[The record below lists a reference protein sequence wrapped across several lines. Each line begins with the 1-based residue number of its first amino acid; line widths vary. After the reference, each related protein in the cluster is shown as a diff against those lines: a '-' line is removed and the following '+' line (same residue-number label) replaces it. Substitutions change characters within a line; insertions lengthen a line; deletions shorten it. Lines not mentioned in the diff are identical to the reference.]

1 MTDSNCTSCRP
12 GAKCLSCYYLDMRA
26 RQEVSDFAGVERL
39 RKQADEAFWA
49 IRKHFE
55 GVELPESS
63 QEGL

>member
-1 MTDSNCTSCRP
+1 
-12 GAKCLSCYYLDMRA
+12 MRA
-26 RQEVSDFAGVERL
+26 RQKVSDFAGVEKL
-39 RKQADEAFWA
+39 RQQADEAFWN